1 MKGRK
6 KNYQA
11 VQPPSTTKFEPV
23 MYDEAS
29 DARNKNCANI
39 FIFSSH
45 SSQHSFC
52 KNNFL

>member
-1 MKGRK
+1 MKERK

-29 DARNKNCANI
+29 DARNKIAPTY
-39 FIFSSH
+39 SS
-45 SSQHSFC
+45 
-52 KNNFL
+52 FLAILPSIVF